1 MYLMSCTLTGK
12 VVPVFLPKIMFKTF
26 SKSQQMH
33 STKYTS
39 GSYLHSSH
47 ASSVFSSGAS
57 MSSVCSSMSSA
68 GNSIFCIKL
77 TSSSKISCPVTA
89 ENASAISFAV
99 FFGACLLF
107 SCFVF
112 VLNLFHKFG
121 LCCITCL
128 K

>member
-1 MYLMSCTLTGK
+1 MSCTLTGK
-12 VVPVFLPKIMFKTF
+12 VVPVFLPKIMLKTF

-33 STKYTS
+33 STKYTL

-57 MSSVCSSMSSA
+57 MFSVCSSMSSA
-68 GNSIFCIKL
+68 GNSIFCIRL
-77 TSSSKISCPVTA
+77 TSSSKISCSVMA

-99 FFGACLLF
+99 FLVSFGICFLF

-112 VLNLFHKFG
+112 VLNLSHKFG